1 MNIFNKILYLVLLY
15 CALPLVQAYAEDA
28 SGGNEEQKLETQIC
42 AEPISSSET
51 CFIEDSDCFTGIN
64 FLSGYWDVTAKVGV
78 ACSLSKKLQR
88 LYSSALPIYEI
99 EGSYRTCCGWGLWG
113 NIAYTTKKGHA
124 KVDLNCSTCEVNK
137 FSLKSGTRMQ
147 LLQLASGLE
156 YTFNLPCNFI
166 AYLGAGLTY
175 SFLWITN
182 DSNHSQWITDDSNQL
197 QWVTNDSH
205 HSHSKIDRT
214 AFGGI
219 VKSGLS
225 YYFNECFHA
234 DLFLDYTVTQFH
246 VRNFDYETINVGVGL
261 GASF

>member
-1 MNIFNKILYLVLLY
+1 
-15 CALPLVQAYAEDA
+15 
-28 SGGNEEQKLETQIC
+28 
-42 AEPISSSET
+42 
-51 CFIEDSDCFTGIN
+51 
-64 FLSGYWDVTAKVGV
+64 
-78 ACSLSKKLQR
+78 
-88 LYSSALPIYEI
+88 
-99 EGSYRTCCGWGLWG
+99 
-113 NIAYTTKKGHA
+113 
-124 KVDLNCSTCEVNK
+124 
-137 FSLKSGTRMQ
+137 MQ